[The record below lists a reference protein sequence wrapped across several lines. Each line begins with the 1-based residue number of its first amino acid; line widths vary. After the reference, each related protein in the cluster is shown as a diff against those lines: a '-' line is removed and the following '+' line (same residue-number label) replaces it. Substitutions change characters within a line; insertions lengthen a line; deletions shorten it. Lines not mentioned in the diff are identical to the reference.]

1 MRVSDA
7 GRAKIIEREGVRL
20 KPYADTKGLWTI
32 GMGNRFYPDGRPVKQ
47 GDPPITRAQAD
58 EMFRVTLDQF
68 ASGVERAL
76 TRTPSQAQFDAMVS
90 FAYNIGL
97 GGFQRSSVLMK
108 FNAGDIQGA
117 AKAFDLYHIPPEI
130 VGRRN
135 GERMQFLNGSD
146 VSRPATPP
154 APPTPAPNP
163 WVALWNFI
171 MAIFRRKS

>member
-1 MRVSDA
+1 MQVSDA

-20 KPYADTKGLWTI
+20 KPYRDTVGVPTI
-32 GMGNRFYPDGRPVKQ
+32 GMGNTTYPDGRKVTMA
-47 GDPPITRAQAD
+47 DPPITRAQAD
-58 EMFRVTLDQF
+58 AMFRATLDRF
-68 ASGVERAL
+68 AAGVSAAL

-97 GGFQRSSVLMK
+97 GGFQRSSVLLK

-146 VSRPATPP
+146 VSPAAPP
-154 APPTPAPNP
+154 APPVPAPNP
-163 WVALWNFI
+163 WLALWNFI
-171 MAIFRRKS
+171 MSFFRRKS